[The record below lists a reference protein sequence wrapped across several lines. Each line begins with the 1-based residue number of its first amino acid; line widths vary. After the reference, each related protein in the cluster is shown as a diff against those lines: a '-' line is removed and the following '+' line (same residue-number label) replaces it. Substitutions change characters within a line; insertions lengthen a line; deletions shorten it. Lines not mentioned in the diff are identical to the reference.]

1 VRRGGV
7 IACGLLAALLAASP
21 VAGADNPPRRHRL
34 HLPVGPLGK
43 TLTVDEFEFALRPS
57 KTAVSSGNVTVRVY
71 NRGED
76 EHNLVLV
83 DQVGIKHVI
92 DLQPASYGVVRA
104 KLARGRYKLFCS
116 LYEGTPQS
124 HEKKGMRFVL
134 TVR

>member
-1 VRRGGV
+1 MRRGGV
-7 IACGLLAALLAASP
+7 IVGGLLAALLAAGT
-21 VAGADNPPRRHRL
+21 VANADTSPRRHRL
-34 HLPVGPLGK
+34 HLPVGPLGR
-43 TLTVDEFEFALRPS
+43 TLTVDEFEFTLRPS
-57 KTAVSSGNVTVRVY
+57 KTAVAAGRVSVRVY

-83 DQVGIKHVI
+83 DHVGTKHVI
-92 DLQPASYGVVRA
+92 DLEPNAFGVVKA

-124 HEKKGMRFVL
+124 HEAKGMRFFL

>member
-7 IACGLLAALLAASP
+7 IVGTALAALLAAGA
-21 VAGADNPPRRHRL
+21 VADAETSARRHRL
-34 HLPVGPLGK
+34 HLPVGPLGR
-43 TLTVDEFEFALRPS
+43 TLTVDEFEFTLRPS
-57 KTAVSSGNVTVRVY
+57 KTAVAAGKVSVRVY

-76 EHNLVLV
+76 DHNLVLV
-83 DQVGIKHVI
+83 DQVGTTHIVSLK
-92 DLQPASYGVVRA
+92 SNEYGVVKA

-124 HEKKGMRFVL
+124 HEAKGMRFFL